1 VTLRFTLLEP
11 AVHERAGFRCGEPT
25 LD

>member
-11 AVHERAGFRCGEPT
+11 AVHERAGFRWREPT
-25 LD
+25 PG